1 MLSLADCSVRDQ
13 FFRTSNMRNL
23 SSARASHFDGNQ
35 TVDSDVFV
43 TLDTAVRPSSPAPS
57 PAHARLHARLH
68 GRTRAARMQADSQC
82 RYVGLGEPRPGSRCR
97 LG

>member
-13 FFRTSNMRNL
+13 FFRTNNMKNL

-35 TVDSDVFV
+35 TDSDVFV
-43 TLDTAVRPSSPAPS
+43 TLDTAVRPSS